1 MFIQGTQQESE
12 QRAQHLLAKG
22 YKWSHDVA
30 EANVYQPADKGL
42 YVDQSTKSMFYTRGM
57 FSEPVKWSAIS
68 EPKHQPYFDV
78 INELE
83 AFCSEFI
90 SIRIQD
96 NELTVVLPRGYQEQ
110 AEQFTG
116 SAAED
121 VAYLGRICSCER
133 NGIEV
138 IIHV

>member
-116 SAAED
+116 CLLYTSPSPRDVEESRMPSSA
-121 VAYLGRICSCER
+121 
-133 NGIEV
+133 
-138 IIHV
+138 

>member
-12 QRAQHLLAKG
+12 QRAQQLLAKG
-22 YKWSHDVA
+22 YKWAHDVA
-30 EANVYQPADKGL
+30 QANVYQPRDKGL
-42 YVDQSTKSMFYTRGM
+42 YVDQSNKSMFYTRGI
-57 FSEPVKWSAIS
+57 FSEPVKWSAIC

-83 AFCSEFI
+83 VFCSEFI
-90 SIRIQD
+90 SISIED
-96 NELTVVLPRGYQEQ
+96 KKLTVVFPNGYEKQ
-110 AEQFTG
+110 AEKFTG
-116 SAAED
+116 SPVED

-133 NGIEV
+133 NSIQV